1 LEDQELGVRVIEI
14 KFFPQKRRLFM
25 NVMKRK
31 LAVLTLL
38 LIGSA
43 AMAQTKFP
51 EGPIKMVVPFAPG
64 GGVDS
69 AARLLAKQLG
79 SNLNVPVVV
88 ENKPGANGSVG
99 GKFVQTANAD
109 GLTLLFS
116 ASTHV
121 LAKQVMATPPYD
133 PQSDFA
139 AVARVGEAPLMMVI
153 SPNLPQTKLPEV
165 IAAAK
170 QSPDKW
176 TAALPALGAASHL
189 GTLMLAKQGNLPNL
203 VTAVYKGTAP
213 ALTDVAGGHVQIQID
228 AIVALQGMAKSGKV
242 KPIMVTSSKRSAVM
256 PNVPTAVESGYPKFV
271 TESWYGVWAPKS
283 TSIEHVQFLNKAI
296 NEAVQ
301 QLTKAGALESLGIEP
316 VTESIEEFRKYTAAY
331 VAESADLLKGAGFKP
346 E

>member
-1 LEDQELGVRVIEI
+1 
-14 KFFPQKRRLFM
+14 M
-25 NVMKRK
+25 HAMKRTIG
-31 LAVLTLL
+31 TLML
-38 LIGSA
+38 LIGCT
-43 AMAQTKFP
+43 AMAQTKLP
-51 EGPIKMVVPFAPG
+51 EGPIKMVVPFAAG

-79 SNLNVPVVV
+79 LNLNVPVVI

-99 GKFVQTANAD
+99 GKFVQVANPD

-116 ASTHV
+116 ASTHA
-121 LAKQVMATPPYD
+121 LTKQVMANPPYD
-133 PQSDFA
+133 PQTDFA

-153 SPNLPQTKLPEV
+153 SPNLPQTKLSEV

-189 GTLMLAKQGNLPNL
+189 GTLMFAKQGNLSNL

-228 AIVALQGMAKSGKV
+228 AIIALQGMAKSGKV
-242 KPIMVTSSKRSAVM
+242 KPIMVTSAKRNSVM

-283 TSIEHVQFLNKAI
+283 TSADRVQFLNKAI
-296 NEAVQ
+296 NEAVS
-301 QLTKAGALESLGIEP
+301 QLTKAGAFDPLGIEP
-316 VTESIEEFRKYTAAY
+316 ISESVDDFKKYMARY
-331 VAESADLLKGAGFKP
+331 VSESADLLKGAGFIP